1 MSLTI
6 DEKKDDYVKVT
17 WPVKLCEF
25 LARCYH
31 SDQFRIDNVNNVI
44 FSMKLELGSSLSNPT
59 LNLSV
64 QKSNLKINHAF
75 VNVTIESVSIKQ
87 SRFWSSSCYFKNIN
101 IPRNTMVE
109 RIIHKNRNEETLH
122 KVYELDITCE
132 IQWTNYEKSS
142 LHNHPCNEIERFY
155 NSEELSDVTIIV
167 DQVRIPAHKVIL
179 AAHSEVFAKMLQSEM
194 KEAKNNE
201 INIED
206 LDPEII
212 LEMLHYCYKG
222 TLKTTNNVQIVLQV
236 LKVADI
242 YQIIKL
248 KDFCEHRLMIEI
260 SSDNVLDIIDVADD
274 SNAVDL
280 RQEAIE
286 FIAEHYETV
295 FASDKFKELFFRKQE
310 LMFEVVH
317 ALSNNRWAFNFQ

>member
-87 SRFWSSSCYFKNIN
+87 SRFC
-101 IPRNTMVE
+101 
-109 RIIHKNRNEETLH
+109 
-122 KVYELDITCE
+122 
-132 IQWTNYEKSS
+132 

-317 ALSNNRWAFNFQ
+317 ALSNK

>member
-44 FSMKLELGSSLSNPT
+44 FSMKLEL
-59 LNLSV
+59 
-64 QKSNLKINHAF
+64 
-75 VNVTIESVSIKQ
+75 
-87 SRFWSSSCYFKNIN
+87 
-101 IPRNTMVE
+101 
-109 RIIHKNRNEETLH
+109 
-122 KVYELDITCE
+122 
-132 IQWTNYEKSS
+132 
-142 LHNHPCNEIERFY
+142 
-155 NSEELSDVTIIV
+155 
-167 DQVRIPAHKVIL
+167 AHKVIL

-317 ALSNNRWAFNFQ
+317 ALSNK